1 MQRALPLL
9 PSSLAQTELRWRV
22 PAKSHQELPAAH
34 YLLAVEPDV
43 EIASHTIDMRFRNPI
58 GAGVLGIRM
67 TKGEMNAGNFFVLQN
82 VANYMG
88 ACRVGADGKFTH
100 SVAVLI
106 GAGVGAK
113 FLKQFFV
120 FRAHCANA
128 TVLHFDSEGRGRQIT
143 IFRAKII
150 THDAIYHERTAAV
163 FRGSENFAS
172 RQVAPLFRRDQPTGL
187 QPF

>member
-58 GAGVLGIRM
+58 GPGVLGIRM
-67 TKGEMNAGNFFVLQN
+67 TKGEMNAGNFFVLEN

-88 ACRVGADGKFTH
+88 AGGIGADGKFAY
-100 SVAVLI
+100 SVTILI
-106 GAGVGAK
+106 GAGVSAK
-113 FLKQFFV
+113 FLEQFFI
-120 FRAHCANA
+120 FRSHRPDAA
-128 TVLHFDSEGRGRQIT
+128 VLHFDSEGRGGQIT
-143 IFRAKII
+143 IFCTKII
-150 THDAIYHERTAAV
+150 AHYAIDNKGPAAV
-163 FRGSENFAS
+163 FRGRKNFAS
-172 RQVAPLFRRDQPTGL
+172 REVAPFFRRDQPTGL

>member
-58 GAGVLGIRM
+58 GPGVLGIRM

-82 VANYMG
+82 VSNYVS
-88 ACRVGADGKFTH
+88 ASRVGADGKFAH
-100 SVAVLI
+100 SVAVFI
-106 GAGVGAK
+106 GAGVSAK
-113 FLKQFFV
+113 FLEQFFV
-120 FRAHCANA
+120 FRSHCPDAA
-128 TVLHFDSEGRGRQIT
+128 VLHFNSQRR
-143 IFRAKII
+143 
-150 THDAIYHERTAAV
+150 
-163 FRGSENFAS
+163 S
-172 RQVAPLFRRDQPTGL
+172 RQVAIFR
-187 QPF
+187 